1 MNVSVASLV
10 ELLNVPGS
18 GAGYEVPWNGSLVE
32 VGLEFPA
39 DYQDFINMFGRGAI
53 GGELWV
59 HSPLTA
65 GPVGWASGGFARMVA
80 RTILE
85 VGPMFNG
92 LRASYPDLFP
102 YPMFPDPGGLLEWG
116 CNYNGDRCFWLT
128 GDPDPDR
135 WPVVVWFRGAPAAR
149 AWSKADGGMAEFLV
163 QVLSDPTSDLL
174 ASAEDRTVWVPD
186 AG

>member
-32 VGLEFPA
+32 AGVEFPA
-39 DYQDFINMFGRGAI
+39 DYQDFINIFGRGAI

-65 GPVGWASGGFARMVA
+65 GPVGWTSGGFARMVA
-80 RTILE
+80 RTTLE

-135 WPVVVWFRGAPAAR
+135 WPVVVWFRGGARGPGLVESGRGHGRVPRPGVVGSDFRPAR
-149 AWSKADGGMAEFLV
+149 IRGGQDGLG
-163 QVLSDPTSDLL
+163 P
-174 ASAEDRTVWVPD
+174 
-186 AG
+186 